1 MYTRTHTRTHTH
13 THTHTH
19 TYIYSKK
26 QGPRRV
32 ARRDEGKEKQ
42 RALRAERGRG
52 ENGELLFSRRPLLR
66 FLCTRQ
72 SGIAPTGIKILFR
85 AVHGYRY

>member
-1 MYTRTHTRTHTH
+1 MYIYIY
-13 THTHTH
+13 
-19 TYIYSKK
+19 TYIYIYRGRNK
-26 QGPRRV
+26 GRV
-32 ARRDEGKEKQ
+32 ARRDEGKEEE

-52 ENGELLFSRRPLLR
+52 ENGELLFSHRLLLR
-66 FLCTRQ
+66 FLCTRR